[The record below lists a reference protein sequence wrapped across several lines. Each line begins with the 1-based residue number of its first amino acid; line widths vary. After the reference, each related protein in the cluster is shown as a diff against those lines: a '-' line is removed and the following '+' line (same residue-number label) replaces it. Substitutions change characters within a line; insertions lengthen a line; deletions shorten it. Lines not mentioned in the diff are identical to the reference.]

1 MKKKIVGVLVV
12 TLLMLTVL
20 TATGK
25 INFEQISKRTN
36 TSSFDGDDVP
46 TWEEGYSWTYT
57 GGVNIDEGG
66 FLLNIDLNEAYFGVV
81 DDSGDSYTLTFGGDI
96 EGEFT
101 IVDPPVGITS
111 DMVSGNI
118 YVTKSTM
125 GISQLDISMSGRI
138 SMMGFPVPLPGTADI
153 TITFDP
159 DFAIVEFP
167 IMVGNNWII
176 PPINVTIDVEV
187 TLLGI
192 IKKTFKIEEAGGN
205 ISASCT
211 SQEDVVAGT
220 ETYTAYNISYGV
232 LWIYY
237 APSVGNFV
245 KMVPAGDTVDFSLEL
260 IATSYPS
267 PDNPLK
273 PDTPSG
279 ETNGQIGQSYDYSTK
294 AIDPNDDQIK
304 YGWDWDGDLIP
315 DEWTGWYDSDVA
327 ITASHTWTEQ
337 GNYDIRV
344 KARDTNGLESEWSDP
359 LPVTMPVNHDNI
371 VLQQSSS
378 NLINRPNG
386 NQQSSNLL
394 VLKILKVMTNS
405 K

>member
-1 MKKKIVGVLVV
+1 M
-12 TLLMLTVL
+12 
-20 TATGK
+20 
-25 INFEQISKRTN
+25 
-36 TSSFDGDDVP
+36 SSFDGDDVP

-57 GGVNIDEGG
+57 GGLNIDEGG

-101 IVDPPVGITS
+101 TVGPQVGITS

-118 YVTKSTM
+118 HVTKSTM
-125 GISQLDISMSGRI
+125 GISQLDISMSGKVT
-138 SMMGFPVPLPGTADI
+138 MMGIPVPLPGTVDI

-167 IMVGNNWII
+167 IIVGNNWTI

-192 IKKTFKIEEAGGN
+192 IKKTFKVEETGGN
-205 ISASCT
+205 VSASCV
-211 SQEDVVAGT
+211 SQEDVAAGT
-220 ETYTAYNISYGV
+220 ETYTAYNISHGV

-245 KMVPAGDTVDFSLEL
+245 KMVPTGDTVDFSLEL

-279 ETNGQIGQSYDYSTK
+279 ETNGQVGQSYDYSTK

-337 GNYDIRV
+337 GSYDIRV
-344 KARDTNGLESEWSDP
+344 KARDTNGLEGEWSNP
-359 LPVTMPVNHDNI
+359 LPVTMPVNHNNV

-378 NLINRPNG
+378 NLINRPNS
-386 NQQSSNLL
+386 NQQSSNPL
-394 VLKILKVMTNS
+394 VLKILNVITNR